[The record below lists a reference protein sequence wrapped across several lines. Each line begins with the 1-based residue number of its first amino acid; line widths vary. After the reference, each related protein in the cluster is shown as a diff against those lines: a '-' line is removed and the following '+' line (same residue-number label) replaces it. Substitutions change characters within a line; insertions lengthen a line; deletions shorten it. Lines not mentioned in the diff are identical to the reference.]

1 MNTLAALA
9 PRDLLTV
16 HSVEHRAV
24 AATSAADAARLATL
38 RAAVLGRV
46 KDVQALLVS
55 AFRPSTSS
63 PDLCCA

>member
-16 HSVEHRAV
+16 HSAEHRAT
-24 AATSAADAARLATL
+24 AATSAADAARLAGL
-38 RAAVLGRV
+38 RAVVAARITAVRSSLAVERTG
-46 KDVQALLVS
+46 
-55 AFRPSTSS
+55 TSS